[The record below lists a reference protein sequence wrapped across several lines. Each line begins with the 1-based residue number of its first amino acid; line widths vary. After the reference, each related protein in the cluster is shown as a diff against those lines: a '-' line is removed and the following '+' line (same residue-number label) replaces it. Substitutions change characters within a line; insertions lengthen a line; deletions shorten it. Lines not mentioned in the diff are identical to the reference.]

1 MKVKQGTTATYFPF
15 TASDDVRSAIDRLGR
30 TEDLLFSPDNSRL
43 AIAGMIENKILIL
56 DIEIKSERRECA
68 VLMTDYLEITSAA
81 FSHPH
86 GLFWIDNQ
94 TLIVANRNGEVPILE
109 IPTAKPKSKVAE
121 VTPLETIR
129 ANSTDMLQ
137 SPGSVSVSKIGMDLH
152 EVLVCNNYAH
162 YVTRHILDQRN
173 DFSVKGSAKLLSEGL
188 DIPDSVAHS
197 HCGRWIAVS
206 NHNWHNVFLY
216 ENTSALNP
224 SCKPSGTL
232 EGINYPHGVRFTSDN
247 RYILVA
253 DAGAPFIHVYASE
266 DDNWSGQRHPV
277 QTIRVMDDDIF
288 SRGQANPQEGGPKGI
303 ALSDDNNILVA
314 SCEEQ
319 PIVFIDLKETLQVL
333 DKQFPKSARPSRSAG
348 QAERTRT
355 VLLSYLDGLIQT
367 NAHAQIELESSRKT
381 LAIVEETHSEMKMLA
396 EIREIE
402 IQRLLDKTLDSK
414 LRRIGSTIR
423 SFLKFQK
430 LSAKVKFLK
439 H

>member
-1 MKVKQGTTATYFPF
+1 MKVKQGTTATSFPF
-15 TASDDVRSAIDRLGR
+15 TASDDVHSAIDRLGR

-43 AIAGMIENKILIL
+43 AIAGMIENKILML
-56 DIEIKSERRECA
+56 DIVISSGRRKCA
-68 VLMTDYLEITSAA
+68 VLITDYLEITSAA

-109 IPTAKPKSKVAE
+109 IPTVKPKSKVAE

-129 ANSTDMLQ
+129 ANSIDMLQ
-137 SPGSVSVSKIGMDLH
+137 SPGSVSVSEIGMDLH

-173 DFSVKGSAKLLSEGL
+173 DFSVRGSSKLLSEGL

-206 NHNWHNVFLY
+206 NHNRHNVFMY
-216 ENTSALNP
+216 ENTSALNT
-224 SCKPSGTL
+224 SCKPCGTL
-232 EGINYPHGVRFTSDN
+232 EGVNYPHGVRFTKDN

-253 DAGAPFIHVYASE
+253 DAGAPFIHIYSSE

-277 QTIRVMDDDIF
+277 ETIRVMDDDIF
-288 SRGQANPQEGGPKGI
+288 SRGHRNPEEGGPKGI
-303 ALSDDNNILVA
+303 ALSDDSNILVA

-319 PIVFIDLKETLQVL
+319 PIVFIDLRETLQVL
-333 DKQFPKSARPSRSAG
+333 DKRIPKSPRPSKRGG
-348 QAERTRT
+348 QAERTRA
-355 VLLSYLDGLIQT
+355 VLLSHLDGLVQANT
-367 NAHAQIELESSRKT
+367 HTQIELESSRKK
-381 LAIVEETHSEMKMLA
+381 LAIIEETNSELKKLA
-396 EIREIE
+396 EIRENE
-402 IQRLLDKTLDSK
+402 IQRLLDKTLESK
-414 LRRIGSTIR
+414 LHRIGSTIR
-423 SFLKFQK
+423 SLLRFQK
-430 LSAKVKFLK
+430 LSGRAKFLK